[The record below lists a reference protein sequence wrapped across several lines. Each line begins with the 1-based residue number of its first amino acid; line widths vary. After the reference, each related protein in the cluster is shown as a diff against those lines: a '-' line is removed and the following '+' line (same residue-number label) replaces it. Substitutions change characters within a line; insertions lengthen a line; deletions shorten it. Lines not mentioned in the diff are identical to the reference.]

1 MSIRITKYRGPAGRT
16 GPALGFTLAA
26 ALAVLTPA
34 QAAERPASKQE
45 NIGVASG
52 LAVGAAAGG
61 PIGAIVGAAAGAL
74 LGNRYHQKEVEST
87 ALASNLSDSESKRSK
102 LESELVQTQKS
113 GEKMGLALDHTR
125 DLETEVSFRTG
136 DSNLSDAT
144 IARLQK
150 IGSLAGSLPEAK
162 VRVSGYADPR
172 GSEAVNAALSEK
184 RAAAVAKVLESAGV
198 DTSRLIVESHG
209 ETQSSTAE
217 GDVDGY
223 AFDRKVTVRIE
234 REIGGV
240 VANR

>member
-1 MSIRITKYRGPAGRT
+1 MSIRITKYRGPALGR
-16 GPALGFTLAA
+16 PLAA
-26 ALAVLTPA
+26 ALAVTICTFGPA
-34 QAAERPASKQE
+34 QAAERRASKQE
-45 NIGVASG
+45 NVGVTTG

-61 PIGAIVGAAAGAL
+61 PVGAIFGAAAGAL
-74 LGNRYHQKEVEST
+74 LGNRYHQKEVERN
-87 ALASNLSDSESKRSK
+87 ALASDLSQSESKRGK
-102 LESELVQTQKS
+102 LETELVHTQKQ
-113 GEKMGLALDHTR
+113 GEQMGQALDRTR
-125 DLETEVSFRTG
+125 DLETEVSFRTN
-136 DSNLSDAT
+136 DSNLSDGS

-150 IGSLAGSLPEAK
+150 LGSLAGSIPEAK

-172 GSEAVNAALSEK
+172 GSEALNAALSEK

-217 GDVDGY
+217 GDLDGY

-234 REIGGV
+234 REVGGV

>member
-16 GPALGFTLAA
+16 GPALGITLAA
-26 ALAVLTPA
+26 ALAVFTPA
-34 QAAERPASKQE
+34 QAAERRASKQE
-45 NIGVASG
+45 NVGVTTG

-61 PIGAIVGAAAGAL
+61 PVGAIFGAAAGAL
-74 LGNRYHQKEVEST
+74 LGNRYHQKEVERS
-87 ALASNLSDSESKRSK
+87 ALASDLSQSESKRSK
-102 LESELVQTQKS
+102 LETELVQTQKQ
-113 GEKMGLALDHTR
+113 GEQMGQTLDRTR
-125 DLETEVSFRTG
+125 DLETEVSFRTN
-136 DSNLSDAT
+136 DSNLSDAS

-150 IGSLAGSLPEAK
+150 IGSLAGSIPEAK

-172 GSEAVNAALSEK
+172 GPEALNAALSEK

-217 GDVDGY
+217 GDLDGY